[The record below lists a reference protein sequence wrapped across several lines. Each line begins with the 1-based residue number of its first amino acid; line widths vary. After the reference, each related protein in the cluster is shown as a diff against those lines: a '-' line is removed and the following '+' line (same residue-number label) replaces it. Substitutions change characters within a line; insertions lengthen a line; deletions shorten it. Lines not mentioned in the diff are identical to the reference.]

1 MPPCPIKAIPAPTT
15 QGAKRAVDELTAGGM
30 QFDAV
35 PAAELARMRQAT
47 QGVVN
52 RVLQTY
58 DPTMVKLLQTELER
72 VKKIK

>member
-1 MPPCPIKAIPAPTT
+1 
-15 QGAKRAVDELTAGGM
+15 M